1 MCASVLLQAGPF
13 LGQICEFRKREAVCR
28 GGGKKLLKSALLEL
42 RRRISSVQCGLEYKT
57 HVLRCLAE
65 RDFLE
70 KLLAGYFKD
79 DRTMEIKPLPE
90 TAFVP
95 VAEFIEVKTRQ

>member
-1 MCASVLLQAGPF
+1 MKKMKPYFGET
-13 LGQICEFRKREAVCR
+13 CEYRKREKLCR
-28 GGGKKLLKSALLEL
+28 AGGKKQLKDALLEL
-42 RRRISSVQCGLEYKT
+42 RSRILAVQCGLDYKE

-79 DRTMEIKPLPE
+79 DRTMEVKPLNE
-90 TAFVP
+90 SAFIP
-95 VAEFIEVKTRQ
+95 VAEFIELKSRP